1 MKFSCLK
8 SQKTSLFAHNIYN
21 MMCKYCMF
29 RNMLFIR
36 VSCVSYIL
44 CAINKYLAAA
54 GFVRE
59 FTSYIHIIL
68 VQYNVVQIVTQK
80 TTIKW

>member
-1 MKFSCLK
+1 MRV
-8 SQKTSLFAHNIYN
+8 IYI
-21 MMCKYCMF
+21 MYDKQ
-29 RNMLFIR
+29 
-36 VSCVSYIL
+36 
-44 CAINKYLAAA
+44 YLDVA
-54 GFVRE
+54 GLVRE